1 MKIITLIT
9 FLPLVV
15 LAQNPVVPVLD
26 QLFEDQDKV
35 PGDVAQTFDLNEF
48 FGTEEIRDNAV
59 RLTAE
64 WLYLDGSPGLA
75 EIDFLLFRNRTPITV
90 DNFLGY
96 VNRGD
101 YTNMVVHRL
110 VPDFVIQGG
119 GFTIVNGEDGGPSL
133 GNVNKL
139 DPIQNEFGVSN
150 TLATISMAKLGGNPD
165 SATSEWFISTGANS
179 DNLDFQNEGFT
190 VFGRVSQGSFANA
203 MALNNRD
210 DFAIFN
216 LGGALNNAPLI
227 RNTTQATFVAERFY
241 RFSSVA
247 EVPLPPGQAGTDVN
261 LAYSF
266 ASGDEGDGPVL
277 DITGNTLTISYPE
290 ANVGGRKTVVVQA
303 EDSVGNKVVDTFT
316 VLLTANYESWRKA
329 VFSVED
335 AANETV
341 SGPMADSNGDGV
353 TNLVSYAQGLSVED
367 DVSSSV
373 AAPRITLLSTSAII
387 EFETPFIDDVNFEV
401 ETSDDLLNWSDIAAT
416 QTTIMGDDGIT
427 VRLTVARNLAEAPN
441 SAYRIRY
448 SLN

>member
-1 MKIITLIT
+1 MKIITLIAL
-9 FLPLVV
+9 LPLVV
-15 LAQNPVVPVLD
+15 RGQNPVVPVLNA
-26 QLFEDQDKV
+26 LFEDQDKI
-35 PGDVAQTFDLNEF
+35 PGDVTQTFNLNEF

-64 WLYLDGSPGLA
+64 WLYLDGSTGLA
-75 EIDFLLFRNRTPITV
+75 EIDFLLFRDRTPITV

-110 VPDFVIQGG
+110 IPDFVIQGG
-119 GFTIVNGEDGGPSL
+119 GFTIVNEDGAPSL
-133 GNVNKL
+133 GNVNKIE
-139 DPIQNEFGVSN
+139 PIQNEFGVSN

-210 DFAIFN
+210 DFEIFN

-227 RNTTQATFVAERFY
+227 RSTTQATFVAERFY

-247 EVPLPPGQAGTDVN
+247 EVPLPSGQAGTDVN
-261 LAYSF
+261 LTYSF

-277 DITGNTLTISYPE
+277 DITGSTLTVSYPE
-290 ANVGGRKTVVVQA
+290 ATVGGRKVVVVQA
-303 EDSVGNKVVDTFT
+303 EDSVGNKVVDTFA
-316 VLLTANYESWRKA
+316 VLLTADYDSWRKA
-329 VFSVED
+329 VFSMED
-335 AANETV
+335 AANDSV

-353 TNLVSYAQGLSVED
+353 TNLISFAQGLPVDENVEAI
-367 DVSSSV
+367 VKV
-373 AAPRITLLSTSAII
+373 PRITRLSTNTII
-387 EFETPFIDDVNFEV
+387 EIETPFIDGVDFEV
-401 ETSDDLLNWSDIAAT
+401 ETSDGLENWSDIATT
-416 QTTIMGDDGIT
+416 QSTTIGANGIT
-427 VRLTVARNLAEAPN
+427 VRFTIARSLADAAN